1 MTIEIFQKF
10 HEIYANFE
18 RANAAMAFYVEHSST
33 HIIYPPPD
41 RCTWKL
47 YRLRYR
53 NYNSEVYLNKKLC

>member
-33 HIIYPPPD
+33 HIIYPPP
-41 RCTWKL
+41 RQVHLKII
-47 YRLRYR
+47 
-53 NYNSEVYLNKKLC
+53 